1 MFARVSYGDPRSSV
15 VVLPYTAIVTV
26 DADDY
31 AFIETADGEFTRRKV
46 TISNANAL
54 NALVL
59 SGITDGEKVVTSGT
73 MLLKGLSFGY

>member
-1 MFARVSYGDPRSSV
+1 
-15 VVLPYTAIVTV
+15 V

-31 AFIETADGEFTRRKV
+31 AFVETAEGEFTRRKV

-54 NALVL
+54 SALVL
-59 SGITDGEKVVTSGT
+59 NGITNGEKVVTAGT